1 MTTTPLAATLASA
14 VLVLA
19 GCGSDAETEAS
30 PAEPTPSASAGAV
43 EPTEAPEPTTGPE
56 GVQVD
61 VEVADGSVT
70 PQGERV
76 EVTAGEPVTISVR
89 SDVADEIHV
98 HGDPEV
104 TIEVEAGGTAEETF
118 TLDVPGQ
125 AAVESH
131 ALGVTIVQLVVR
143 P

>member
-1 MTTTPLAATLASA
+1 MTTTRLAATLAAA

-19 GCGSDAETEAS
+19 GCGSEEEPE
-30 PAEPTPSASAGAV
+30 PAVADPTPSASAEAA
-43 EPTEAPEPTTGPE
+43 EPTEEPEPE

-61 VEVADGSVT
+61 VEVAEGSVT

-76 EVTAGEPVTISVR
+76 EVTAGEPITISVR

-104 TIEVEAGGTAEETF
+104 TIDVEAGGTAEETF